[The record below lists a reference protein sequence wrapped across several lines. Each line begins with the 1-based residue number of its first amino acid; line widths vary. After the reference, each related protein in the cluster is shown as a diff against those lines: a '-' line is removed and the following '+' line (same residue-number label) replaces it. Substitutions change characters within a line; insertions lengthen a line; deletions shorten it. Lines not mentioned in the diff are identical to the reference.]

1 MSAALDRLGDAPY
14 RDPVA
19 AIDWSAAD
27 PALPWLPP
35 RMLSLAGLET
45 QAEMSADTVVRF
57 SRVEFARLCAAGLW
71 LEGLLISRVTCG
83 GFLAAPTDE
92 ARIMLREVRE
102 ESGHSLMF
110 LEMIDRAGLSGVAL
124 LGSTGLL
131 TRIAHRLD
139 AGDAEFWAMVYV
151 GESVTDTFAVQALRH
166 AKEAGAAI
174 CPVAHQVLSL
184 HHRDEAR
191 HIAAAREFLEGRV
204 AAMTPLRR
212 RLFSATLRFLLG
224 RVVRATLYPTA
235 ASLQALGLAQPERAA
250 RAARTCPER
259 RRLAR
264 ACAAPALRFMARSGL
279 LRGRDG
285 RQKAIARRG
294 RS

>member
-1 MSAALDRLGDAPY
+1 MSAALDRLGGAPY

-27 PALPWLPP
+27 TALPWLPP
-35 RMLSLAGLET
+35 SMLSLAGLGV

-71 LEGLLISRVTCG
+71 LEGLLISRVTRG
-83 GFLAAPTDE
+83 GFLAVPTDE
-92 ARIMLREVRE
+92 ARVMLAEVRE
-102 ESGHSLMF
+102 ESGHSLLF
-110 LEMIDRAGLSGVAL
+110 LEMIDRAGLSGVPL

-131 TRIAHRLD
+131 SALAHRLD

-151 GESVTDTFAVQALRH
+151 GESVTDTFAVRALRQ
-166 AKEAGAAI
+166 AREAGASI
-174 CPVAHQVLSL
+174 CPVARQVLSL

-191 HIAAAREFLEGRV
+191 HIAAAREFLEARV

-212 RLFSATLRFLLG
+212 RLFSATLRFLLA
-224 RVVRATLYPTA
+224 RFLRATLYPTA
-235 ASLQALGLAQPERAA
+235 ASLGALGLGQPERAA

-264 ACAAPALRFMARSGL
+264 ACAAPALKLIAHSVL
-279 LRGRDG
+279 LRGDDG
-285 RQKAIARRG
+285 KQNAIARREQ
-294 RS
+294 S